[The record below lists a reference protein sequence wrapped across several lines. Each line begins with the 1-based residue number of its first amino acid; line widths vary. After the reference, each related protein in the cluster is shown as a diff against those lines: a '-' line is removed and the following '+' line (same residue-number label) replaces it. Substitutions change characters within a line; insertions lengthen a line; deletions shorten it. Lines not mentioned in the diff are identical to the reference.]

1 MQWGL
6 FSLQIPAGLFC
17 GGTRVCFFLRVH
29 ARAFFLWYSLYF
41 VFGEGETPLLQRRCF
56 SPSPTPSLSSSTG
69 ARRGV
74 LHAAEFLCRSL
85 QGASAVAR
93 AWCFT
98 RGSPRGV
105 YCVCTRGLFSLLFS
119 VLCFL
124 GRESRLPQFG
134 YSLKT
139 ASLEQMFY
147 CTAARWDVR
156 NLPIAKFYFA
166 VYPQRILPSAS
177 ETLADCKFLVCRRQI
192 KSLPTASVPLADGK
206 IHLG

>member
-29 ARAFFLWYSLYF
+29 ARLFSLLFSVICFLGRERHLFFRGVVSL
-41 VFGEGETPLLQRRCF
+41 PPQ
-56 SPSPTPSLSSSTG
+56 PPPSLPALG

-105 YCVCTRGLFSLLFS
+105 YCVCTRGFFSLVFS
-119 VLCFL
+119 VICFL

-134 YSLKT
+134 YGLKT
-139 ASLEQMFY
+139 AGLEQMFY

-177 ETLADCKFLVCRRQI
+177 EPLADCKFLVCRRQI
-192 KSLPTASVPLADGK
+192 KSLPTASVPLAIGK

>member
-105 YCVCTRGLFSLLFS
+105 YCVCMRGFFSLVFS
-119 VLCFL
+119 VICFWG
-124 GRESRLPQFG
+124 GRDTS
-134 YSLKT
+134 S
-139 ASLEQMFY
+139 
-147 CTAARWDVR
+147 
-156 NLPIAKFYFA
+156 
-166 VYPQRILPSAS
+166 S
-177 ETLADCKFLVCRRQI
+177 EALFL
-192 KSLPTASVPLADGK
+192 SLPNPLPLFQHWGSPRRFACG
-206 IHLG
+206 